1 MDRPTRSPE
10 SFAACLG
17 ATLRMLADDKKA
29 RTGLRCV
36 IAMGHDLG
44 YEPRAGQ
51 ISFYKLQPCTTSASP
66 AAAPEEPSTQHAAQ
80 RRKRRKTGAQAQLRR
95 IVGYYEAE
103 LQGAQPAE
111 AMPPA
116 PCPLSPPLEP
126 DYSILLVEP
135 ERSRV
140 PEPEPPPLART
151 YAAAARSP
159 LSAAAANVQ
168 PATMRQPPAS
178 AKEPATRS
186 RAAQAT
192 QQAASAAAAPP
203 PPGAAAAPRPPPPA
217 KQPPPSE
224 EDIRSFVF
232 DSLFD
237 NRWDNDLRV
246 RRISLTADAPSFK
259 VKVPRT
265 SRAGV
270 NETLTGEQVAAR
282 LVSVMR
288 SRAHRGKTMDEWRK
302 EQLAWLLDPVRPAK
316 KG

>member
-1 MDRPTRSPE
+1 MSTLGLCLVSTRS
-10 SFAACLG
+10 SISN
-17 ATLRMLADDKKA
+17 A
-29 RTGLRCV
+29 R
-36 IAMGHDLG
+36 
-44 YEPRAGQ
+44 
-51 ISFYKLQPCTTSASP
+51 ISLEQLLCE
-66 AAAPEEPSTQHAAQ
+66 AP
-80 RRKRRKTGAQAQLRR
+80 LFW
-95 IVGYYEAE
+95 V
-103 LQGAQPAE
+103 
-111 AMPPA
+111 
-116 PCPLSPPLEP
+116 
-126 DYSILLVEP
+126 
-135 ERSRV
+135 
-140 PEPEPPPLART
+140 
-151 YAAAARSP
+151 
-159 LSAAAANVQ
+159 
-168 PATMRQPPAS
+168 
-178 AKEPATRS
+178 TR
-186 RAAQAT
+186 
-192 QQAASAAAAPP
+192 
-203 PPGAAAAPRPPPPA
+203 GPA

>member
-1 MDRPTRSPE
+1 
-10 SFAACLG
+10 
-17 ATLRMLADDKKA
+17 
-29 RTGLRCV
+29 
-36 IAMGHDLG
+36 
-44 YEPRAGQ
+44 
-51 ISFYKLQPCTTSASP
+51 
-66 AAAPEEPSTQHAAQ
+66 
-80 RRKRRKTGAQAQLRR
+80 
-95 IVGYYEAE
+95 
-103 LQGAQPAE
+103 
-111 AMPPA
+111 
-116 PCPLSPPLEP
+116 
-126 DYSILLVEP
+126 
-135 ERSRV
+135 
-140 PEPEPPPLART
+140 
-151 YAAAARSP
+151 
-159 LSAAAANVQ
+159 
-168 PATMRQPPAS
+168 MRQPPAS
-178 AKEPATRS
+178 AKEPATCS

-192 QQAASAAAAPP
+192 QQAASS
-203 PPGAAAAPRPPPPA
+203 AAAPRPPPA

-224 EDIRSFVF
+224 EAIRSFVF

-237 NRWDNDLRV
+237 NRRDNDLRV

>member
-1 MDRPTRSPE
+1 
-10 SFAACLG
+10 
-17 ATLRMLADDKKA
+17 
-29 RTGLRCV
+29 
-36 IAMGHDLG
+36 
-44 YEPRAGQ
+44 
-51 ISFYKLQPCTTSASP
+51 
-66 AAAPEEPSTQHAAQ
+66 
-80 RRKRRKTGAQAQLRR
+80 
-95 IVGYYEAE
+95 
-103 LQGAQPAE
+103 
-111 AMPPA
+111 
-116 PCPLSPPLEP
+116 
-126 DYSILLVEP
+126 
-135 ERSRV
+135 
-140 PEPEPPPLART
+140 
-151 YAAAARSP
+151 
-159 LSAAAANVQ
+159 
-168 PATMRQPPAS
+168 MRQPPAS

>member
-1 MDRPTRSPE
+1 MSAFI
-10 SFAACLG
+10 S
-17 ATLRMLADDKKA
+17 LA
-29 RTGLRCV
+29 
-36 IAMGHDLG
+36 
-44 YEPRAGQ
+44 
-51 ISFYKLQPCTTSASP
+51 
-66 AAAPEEPSTQHAAQ
+66 
-80 RRKRRKTGAQAQLRR
+80 
-95 IVGYYEAE
+95 
-103 LQGAQPAE
+103 
-111 AMPPA
+111 
-116 PCPLSPPLEP
+116 
-126 DYSILLVEP
+126 
-135 ERSRV
+135 
-140 PEPEPPPLART
+140 
-151 YAAAARSP
+151 
-159 LSAAAANVQ
+159 
-168 PATMRQPPAS
+168 
-178 AKEPATRS
+178 
-186 RAAQAT
+186 
-192 QQAASAAAAPP
+192 
-203 PPGAAAAPRPPPPA
+203 
-217 KQPPPSE
+217 PPSE

>member
-1 MDRPTRSPE
+1 ME
-10 SFAACLG
+10 LG
-17 ATLRMLADDKKA
+17 ARLGAVYLFTPVCARVGRVKSQVNGPYICDPTYTRT
-29 RTGLRCV
+29 RTGL
-36 IAMGHDLG
+36 
-44 YEPRAGQ
+44 
-51 ISFYKLQPCTTSASP
+51 
-66 AAAPEEPSTQHAAQ
+66 
-80 RRKRRKTGAQAQLRR
+80 
-95 IVGYYEAE
+95 
-103 LQGAQPAE
+103 
-111 AMPPA
+111 
-116 PCPLSPPLEP
+116 
-126 DYSILLVEP
+126 
-135 ERSRV
+135 
-140 PEPEPPPLART
+140 
-151 YAAAARSP
+151 
-159 LSAAAANVQ
+159 
-168 PATMRQPPAS
+168 
-178 AKEPATRS
+178 
-186 RAAQAT
+186 
-192 QQAASAAAAPP
+192 
-203 PPGAAAAPRPPPPA
+203 
-217 KQPPPSE
+217 PPPSE

>member
-1 MDRPTRSPE
+1 MQVCR
-10 SFAACLG
+10 
-17 ATLRMLADDKKA
+17 
-29 RTGLRCV
+29 RTGERGETCN
-36 IAMGHDLG
+36 
-44 YEPRAGQ
+44 
-51 ISFYKLQPCTTSASP
+51 
-66 AAAPEEPSTQHAAQ
+66 
-80 RRKRRKTGAQAQLRR
+80 KT
-95 IVGYYEAE
+95 
-103 LQGAQPAE
+103 
-111 AMPPA
+111 
-116 PCPLSPPLEP
+116 
-126 DYSILLVEP
+126 
-135 ERSRV
+135 
-140 PEPEPPPLART
+140 
-151 YAAAARSP
+151 
-159 LSAAAANVQ
+159 
-168 PATMRQPPAS
+168 
-178 AKEPATRS
+178 PATRS

-203 PPGAAAAPRPPPPA
+203 RPPPA

>member
-1 MDRPTRSPE
+1 MQSTTYRALRARS
-10 SFAACLG
+10 
-17 ATLRMLADDKKA
+17 
-29 RTGLRCV
+29 
-36 IAMGHDLG
+36 
-44 YEPRAGQ
+44 
-51 ISFYKLQPCTTSASP
+51 TT
-66 AAAPEEPSTQHAAQ
+66 
-80 RRKRRKTGAQAQLRR
+80 
-95 IVGYYEAE
+95 
-103 LQGAQPAE
+103 
-111 AMPPA
+111 
-116 PCPLSPPLEP
+116 PLH
-126 DYSILLVEP
+126 Y
-135 ERSRV
+135 
-140 PEPEPPPLART
+140 PLARPQRQT
-151 YAAAARSP
+151 TQRRHS
-159 LSAAAANVQ
+159 SAVQ
-168 PATMRQPPAS
+168 PRCRTSLHPR
-178 AKEPATRS
+178 E
-186 RAAQAT
+186 
-192 QQAASAAAAPP
+192 
-203 PPGAAAAPRPPPPA
+203 AAPRPPPPA

>member
-1 MDRPTRSPE
+1 MKLDTVVRR
-10 SFAACLG
+10 
-17 ATLRMLADDKKA
+17 
-29 RTGLRCV
+29 GLQ
-36 IAMGHDLG
+36 LN
-44 YEPRAGQ
+44 
-51 ISFYKLQPCTTSASP
+51 
-66 AAAPEEPSTQHAAQ
+66 STVRH
-80 RRKRRKTGAQAQLRR
+80 
-95 IVGYYEAE
+95 
-103 LQGAQPAE
+103 
-111 AMPPA
+111 
-116 PCPLSPPLEP
+116 
-126 DYSILLVEP
+126 
-135 ERSRV
+135 RSRTR
-140 PEPEPPPLART
+140 EPLDPRST
-151 YAAAARSP
+151 YKK
-159 LSAAAANVQ
+159 V
-168 PATMRQPPAS
+168 
-178 AKEPATRS
+178 
-186 RAAQAT
+186 
-192 QQAASAAAAPP
+192 
-203 PPGAAAAPRPPPPA
+203 GAAAAPRPPLPA

-224 EDIRSFVF
+224 EDIRQFVF

>member
-1 MDRPTRSPE
+1 
-10 SFAACLG
+10 
-17 ATLRMLADDKKA
+17 
-29 RTGLRCV
+29 
-36 IAMGHDLG
+36 
-44 YEPRAGQ
+44 
-51 ISFYKLQPCTTSASP
+51 
-66 AAAPEEPSTQHAAQ
+66 
-80 RRKRRKTGAQAQLRR
+80 
-95 IVGYYEAE
+95 
-103 LQGAQPAE
+103 
-111 AMPPA
+111 
-116 PCPLSPPLEP
+116 
-126 DYSILLVEP
+126 
-135 ERSRV
+135 
-140 PEPEPPPLART
+140 
-151 YAAAARSP
+151 
-159 LSAAAANVQ
+159 
-168 PATMRQPPAS
+168 MRQPPAS

-203 PPGAAAAPRPPPPA
+203 PPPPA

>member
-1 MDRPTRSPE
+1 MLDLAEPRE
-10 SFAACLG
+10 V
-17 ATLRMLADDKKA
+17 LAD
-29 RTGLRCV
+29 
-36 IAMGHDLG
+36 
-44 YEPRAGQ
+44 
-51 ISFYKLQPCTTSASP
+51 
-66 AAAPEEPSTQHAAQ
+66 
-80 RRKRRKTGAQAQLRR
+80 
-95 IVGYYEAE
+95 
-103 LQGAQPAE
+103 
-111 AMPPA
+111 
-116 PCPLSPPLEP
+116 
-126 DYSILLVEP
+126 LLLC
-135 ERSRV
+135 RV
-140 PEPEPPPLART
+140 L
-151 YAAAARSP
+151 
-159 LSAAAANVQ
+159 
-168 PATMRQPPAS
+168 RQPPNVHGVVGGGDHLGFDLLAR
-178 AKEPATRS
+178 EQLP
-186 RAAQAT
+186 
-192 QQAASAAAAPP
+192 
-203 PPGAAAAPRPPPPA
+203 
-217 KQPPPSE
+217 PPPSE

>member
-1 MDRPTRSPE
+1 M
-10 SFAACLG
+10 
-17 ATLRMLADDKKA
+17 
-29 RTGLRCV
+29 RT
-36 IAMGHDLG
+36 
-44 YEPRAGQ
+44 
-51 ISFYKLQPCTTSASP
+51 KLW
-66 AAAPEEPSTQHAAQ
+66 
-80 RRKRRKTGAQAQLRR
+80 K
-95 IVGYYEAE
+95 
-103 LQGAQPAE
+103 
-111 AMPPA
+111 
-116 PCPLSPPLEP
+116 
-126 DYSILLVEP
+126 
-135 ERSRV
+135 
-140 PEPEPPPLART
+140 
-151 YAAAARSP
+151 
-159 LSAAAANVQ
+159 
-168 PATMRQPPAS
+168 
-178 AKEPATRS
+178 
-186 RAAQAT
+186 
-192 QQAASAAAAPP
+192 
-203 PPGAAAAPRPPPPA
+203 APRPPPPA